1 MIALARL
8 VLILF
13 GMFAVGTV
21 TGMVVVGPAL
31 VEIAENSGRI
41 LLPFILVSI
50 ALLIAAAGYVART
63 FIR

>member
-13 GMFAVGTV
+13 GVFAAGTA
-21 TGMVVVGPAL
+21 TGLVLIGPAI
-31 VEIAENSGRI
+31 VDIAEKSGRI
-41 LLPFILVSI
+41 LLPFVLTSA
-50 ALLIAAAGYVART
+50 ALLIAAAAYAVRI

>member
-13 GMFAVGTV
+13 GVFAVGTA
-21 TGMVVVGPAL
+21 TGLVLIGPAI
-31 VEIAENSGRI
+31 VEIAEQSGRI
-41 LLPFILVSI
+41 LLPFLLTSA
-50 ALLIAAAGYVART
+50 ALLIAAAAYAVRV

>member
-13 GMFAVGTV
+13 GVFAVGTA
-21 TGMVVVGPAL
+21 TGLVLIGPAI
-31 VEIAENSGRI
+31 VEIAEKSGRI
-41 LLPFILVSI
+41 LLPFILTSL
-50 ALLIAAAGYVART
+50 ALLIAAAAYAVRV